1 MRPSGATSGGDQAK
15 SLTAIPLHL
24 EDMNEV
30 SQQCELTPKERVAI
44 MARMHCS
51 GAYASAQHLR
61 TDARPVAWLE
71 CPEMKF

>member
-1 MRPSGATSGGDQAK
+1 MRPFAASGGDRAK
-15 SLTAIPLHL
+15 SLTVIPSRL

-30 SQQCELTPKERVAI
+30 SQQYELTPKERVAI
-44 MARMHCS
+44 MACMHCS